1 MYVMRLGMLLRDL
14 RYGLRMLRKNAGLT
28 VLVVLSLALGIG
40 ANTAIFS
47 SIDALMFRRLP
58 VPQPQSLYLLQWS
71 MKSMNID
78 PFMNDLE
85 GEELKDS
92 ATGGATSY
100 SISYPAYQRLQQNN
114 TVFSDTFAFS
124 ANSDHGNI
132 GMKGKASTALIQG
145 ISGNLF
151 AGLEVPAA
159 KGRTILP
166 SDDNASAPPVA
177 MVSYAF
183 WQGRMG
189 GEESSIGK
197 SITMNGLPITVVGV
211 APQGFFGL
219 DPSLAPDVWI
229 PLSVYASQWNRD
241 NLLRNMD
248 PLLSGEKIWWLGV
261 VGRLKPGVTVAH
273 ANAEVALLFNQAVQS
288 YLPKAANQDVP
299 RPGLVSVAG
308 GLNSLRHQYSKSLYL
323 LMGMVAVVLLIACAN
338 VGGLLMTRA
347 AARQREIAMR
357 ISLGASRPTIAR
369 QLLTESI
376 LLGMM
381 GGAAALLVAHWAGV
395 FLTGLLASG
404 RDPVPVDLH
413 LDLRVLAFTAAISIA
428 SGIVFG
434 LAPSLA
440 AVRIQPL
447 TTLKQNSGNATMS
460 AKRFLSG
467 KILVGAQVAL
477 SLLLLVGAGLLLRTL
492 RALQH
497 VNLGYDRQ
505 GVVMF
510 TVRPGLNGYEGHKL
524 VSYYEELGQRLR
536 SIPGVRSVAF
546 ADRNP
551 IGSGGSITD
560 ITIPGY
566 TIAKSDALVYR
577 HIVGPGYFDTLHIPV
592 LVGRPIGDQDT
603 ATSQKVALINQ
614 AMARKY
620 FHGDNPVGHEVR
632 FGSHVEDEA
641 MQIVGVVQDVKY
653 EDLRAEA
660 PPTVYVAY
668 SQTKSIWPFMTYQL
682 RTAGDTNAVA
692 HAVAPIALAVDPD
705 VPVVNIRTQEEV
717 LNQALYLERM
727 FAVLSSV
734 FGALALALACVGVYG
749 TIAYTVAQRTNEIG
763 IRMALGAQRDKIL
776 GMVLRETF
784 FVVAVGLAV
793 GLPLSWLGAR
803 LLTTQLYGLSAHD
816 PGTMVAAVV
825 VIAALTAAA
834 GFVPARRASRVDPL
848 TALRYE

>member
-1 MYVMRLGMLLRDL
+1 MGMLLRDI

-28 VLVVLSLALGIG
+28 LLVVLSLALGIG

-47 SIDALMFRRLP
+47 TIDALMLRRLP
-58 VPQPQSLYLLQWS
+58 VPQPQSLYLVHWS
-71 MKSMNID
+71 LKTMNTD

-85 GEELKDS
+85 GGEFKDP

-100 SISYPAYQRLQQNN
+100 SISYPAYQRLQKNN

-124 ANSDHGNI
+124 ANSDQGNI
-132 GMKGKASTALIQG
+132 GLKGKASTGLIQG
-145 ISGNLF
+145 VSGNLF
-151 AGLEVPAA
+151 AGLEVSAVQ
-159 KGRTILP
+159 GRTILP
-166 SDDNASAPPVA
+166 SDDNPSAPPVA

-183 WQGRMG
+183 FEGRMG
-189 GEESSIGK
+189 GDASSIGK
-197 SITMNGLPITVVGV
+197 TITMDGVPLTVVGV
-211 APQGFFGL
+211 APQGFFGV

-229 PLSVYASQWNRD
+229 PLSVYANQWNRD
-241 NLLRNMD
+241 NLMRNMD
-248 PLLSGEKIWWLGV
+248 PLLTADKTWWLGV
-261 VGRLKPGVTVAH
+261 VGRLKPGVSVAQ
-273 ANAEVALLFNQAVQS
+273 ANAEMALLFNQAVQS
-288 YLPKAANQDVP
+288 YLPKDAKQDLP
-299 RPGLVSVAG
+299 RVSLISVASG
-308 GLNSLRHQYSKSLYL
+308 IDSLRTQYSKSLYL

-338 VGGLLMTRA
+338 VAGLLMTRA
-347 AARQREIAMR
+347 ASRQREIAMR

-369 QLLTESI
+369 QLLTESV
-376 LLGMM
+376 LLGVM
-381 GGAAALLVAHWAGV
+381 GGGAALLVAHWAGV
-395 FLTGLLASG
+395 LLTGLLASG

-413 LDLRVLAFTAAISIA
+413 LDGRVLAFTAAISIV

-440 AVRIQPL
+440 AMRIQPL
-447 TTLKQNSGNATMS
+447 TTLKQNSGNATVG
-460 AKRFLSG
+460 AKRFRSG

-492 RALQH
+492 QALQH

-510 TVRPGLNGYEGHKL
+510 TVRPGLNGYKGQKL
-524 VSYYEELGQRLR
+524 VSYYDELGRR
-536 SIPGVRSVAF
+536 MRAIPGVRSVAF

-551 IGSGGSITD
+551 VGAGGSIAGAY
-560 ITIPGY
+560 IPGY
-566 TIAKSDALVYR
+566 TADDAEALVYR

-592 LVGRPIGDQDT
+592 LMGRPIGEQDT

-614 AMARKY
+614 ALARKY
-620 FHGDNPVGHEVR
+620 FHGDNPIGHEIR
-632 FGSHVEDEA
+632 FGKHVEDEA

-653 EDLRAEA
+653 EDIRMEP
-660 PPTVYVAY
+660 PPTVYVGY
-668 SQTKSIWPFMTYQL
+668 SQTKSIWSFMTYQL
-682 RTAGDTNAVA
+682 RTTGDTNAVA
-692 HAVAPIALAVDPD
+692 RAIAPIALAVDPD

-717 LNQALYLERM
+717 VNQALYLERT

-763 IRMALGAQRDKIL
+763 IRMALGAQRDNIL
-776 GMVLRETF
+776 QMVLRETF
-784 FVVAVGLAV
+784 YVVAIGLAI
-793 GLPLSWLGAR
+793 GLPLSWICAR
-803 LLTTQLYGLSAHD
+803 LLTTQLYGLSTHD
-816 PGTMVAAVV
+816 PATIALAVAVIVAVTV
-825 VIAALTAAA
+825 AA